1 MNKMMQEEFDGLIAD
16 KRNSEEILNNELV
29 KFADEIKNGLGD
41 EIKQELLNPTNHTVK
56 KSKKEKRK
64 EMWRNFKLKLN
75 QYFFS
80 ENNDFDILNDD

>member
-56 KSKKEKRK
+56 KSKKKK
-64 EMWRNFKLKLN
+64 ERRCGEISNSNSTNISFQKIM
-75 QYFFS
+75 
-80 ENNDFDILNDD
+80 ILIS